1 MKKRTLTALFAVTA
15 LSSAM
20 MAGCAGKAEKEA
32 ATTAEETTTEAA
44 EETTEAETKEA
55 PAEEE
60 DEENYDTGDA
70 SMDNTRNQDEI
81 GEQELLVVSFG
92 TSYNDSRRLTIGA
105 IENAMEKAFPDY
117 SVRRGF
123 TSQIIIDHVKSRDDV
138 TIDNVDEA
146 LKRAVDN
153 KVKTLVIQ
161 PTHLMNGLE
170 YNDLVNEVAQYSD
183 AFESVAIGLPLLT
196 SDEDFQIVADAIVKA
211 TASYDDGKTAICFMG
226 HGTEAESNA
235 VYAKMQQVLTEGGH
249 ANYFVGTVEAT
260 PSLEDVLALVQAG
273 SYERVVLQPL
283 MIVAGDHA
291 NNDMAG
297 DEEGSWKTTFEAAGY
312 QVECLVNGLGELE
325 EIQNLLVAHAQAAMA
340 GEEDEENY
348 ETGDASLDNPRN
360 QDEIG
365 ESELLV
371 VSFGTSYND
380 NRRLTIGAIEAAM
393 EKAFPEYSV
402 RRGFTSQIIIDH
414 VKDRDGEVIDNVGEA
429 LDRAVANGVKNLVI
443 QPTHL
448 MNGLEYSDLVNEVAQ
463 YSDAFEAV
471 SIGEPLLTSDEDFQA
486 VADAIVEATASYD
499 DGKTAICFMGHGT
512 EADSN
517 AVYAKMQQLLTDG
530 GHENYFVGTVEAT
543 PSLEDVLALVQAG
556 SYERVV
562 LQPLMIV
569 AGDHANND
577 MAGDEEGSWKTTFEA
592 AGYQVEC
599 LVNGLGELEAVQN
612 LLVAHAQAAI
622 DALN

>member
-1 MKKRTLTALFAVTA
+1 MRKKLLGTMMCAALTASL
-15 LSSAM
+15 L
-20 MAGCAGKAEKEA
+20 AGCSGKAAETTTAAETTAATEA
-32 ATTAEETTTEAA
+32 ATEAETTTEAA
-44 EETTEAETKEA
+44 TEAETE
-55 PAEEE
+55 AEEE
-60 DEENYDTGDA
+60 EDTGDA

-81 GEQELLVVSFG
+81 GDNELLVVSFG

-105 IENAMEKAFPDY
+105 IEKAMQKAFPDY
-117 SVRRGF
+117 AVRRGF
-123 TSQIIIDHVKSRDDV
+123 TSQIIIDHVNKRDGEK
-138 TIDNVDEA
+138 IDNVTEA
-146 LKRAVDN
+146 LDRAVDN
-153 KVKTLVIQ
+153 KVKTLV
-161 PTHLMNGLE
+161 
-170 YNDLVNEVAQYSD
+170 V
-183 AFESVAIGLPLLT
+183 
-196 SDEDFQIVADAIVKA
+196 
-211 TASYDDGKTAICFMG
+211 
-226 HGTEAESNA
+226 
-235 VYAKMQQVLTEGGH
+235 
-249 ANYFVGTVEAT
+249 
-260 PSLEDVLALVQAG
+260 
-273 SYERVVLQPL
+273 
-283 MIVAGDHA
+283 
-291 NNDMAG
+291 
-297 DEEGSWKTTFEAAGY
+297 
-312 QVECLVNGLGELE
+312 
-325 EIQNLLVAHAQAAMA
+325 
-340 GEEDEENY
+340 
-348 ETGDASLDNPRN
+348 
-360 QDEIG
+360 
-365 ESELLV
+365 
-371 VSFGTSYND
+371 
-380 NRRLTIGAIEAAM
+380 
-393 EKAFPEYSV
+393 
-402 RRGFTSQIIIDH
+402 
-414 VKDRDGEVIDNVGEA
+414 
-429 LDRAVANGVKNLVI
+429 

-471 SIGEPLLTSDEDFQA
+471 SIGEPLLTSDEDFQT

-577 MAGDEEGSWKTTFEA
+577 MAGNEEGSWKTTFEA